1 MSPVKPQVPTPLPRR
16 ERARATRLRI
26 TKAASV
32 LFCERGYTATTM
44 ADIAE
49 AAGVAVQTV
58 YFAFHTKNEV
68 LSSTYELAVLG
79 EGDPSP
85 PAMQPWYLDAIA
97 EPDVRRA
104 VRGVVEG
111 AGEIVRRATP
121 LDRAVRVAAESDP
134 DVARFILGNEQLRV
148 DGYREVIAFL
158 RAKSELRPELT
169 PVRATDLM
177 LLLVGPA
184 AYRALVSERG
194 WTHAEW
200 VDWTT
205 TAFLEQVFGVRV
217 SDPAPL
223 GVDDARDRHSPTDGR
238 STTAD
243 GPVGIEV
250 RLTTS

>member
-1 MSPVKPQVPTPLPRR
+1 MLPVKPQGSAALPRR

-26 TKAASV
+26 TKAASA
-32 LFCERGYTATTM
+32 LFCDRGYTGTTM
-44 ADIAE
+44 TDIAA

-58 YFAFHTKNEV
+58 YFIFHTKNEV

-85 PAMQPWYLDAIA
+85 PARQPWYRSAIA

-104 VRGVVEG
+104 VRWVVEG
-111 AGEIVRRATP
+111 AGDIVRRAAP
-121 LDRAVRVAAESDP
+121 LDLAVRVAAESDP
-134 DVARFILGNEQLRV
+134 DVARFVLGNEQLRV
-148 DGYREVIAFL
+148 DGYREVVEFL

-169 PVRATDLM
+169 PERAADLM

-194 WTHAEW
+194 WSHAEW
-200 VDWTT
+200 VDWTA

-217 SDPAPL
+217 GEPPS
-223 GVDDARDRHSPTDGR
+223 GSG
-238 STTAD
+238 
-243 GPVGIEV
+243 
-250 RLTTS
+250 